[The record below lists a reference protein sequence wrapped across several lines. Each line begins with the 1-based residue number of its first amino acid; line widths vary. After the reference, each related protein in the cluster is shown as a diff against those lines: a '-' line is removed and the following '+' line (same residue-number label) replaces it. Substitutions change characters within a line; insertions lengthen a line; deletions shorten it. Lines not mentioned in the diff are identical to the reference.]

1 MTTPAIPPKPFLKA
15 MTLPDDQRRKM
26 LEKLGAEIMR
36 QLRSERDAV
45 RQSALGGKLV
55 GKNV

>member
-1 MTTPAIPPKPFLKA
+1 MTTPTIPPKPFLKA

-26 LEKLGAEIMR
+26 LEKLGAKMMR
-36 QLRSERDAV
+36 QLRAERDSIGQA
-45 RQSALGGKLV
+45 ALGGKLV